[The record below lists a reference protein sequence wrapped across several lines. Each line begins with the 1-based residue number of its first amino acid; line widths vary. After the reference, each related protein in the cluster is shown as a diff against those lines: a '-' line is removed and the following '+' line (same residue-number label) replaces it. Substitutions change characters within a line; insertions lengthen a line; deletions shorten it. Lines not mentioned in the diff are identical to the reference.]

1 MSMGVQ
7 LNLSM
12 KLVIP
17 YGKDESQP
25 LVVPDQN
32 FAAALLPNDVYSGF
46 EYEADAVQ
54 QGIDDPIES
63 EHLEQFLEGAENV
76 VVIVNDGTRPT
87 PTARVLDVLQTKMR
101 LDSVRYLIATG
112 AHRQPTEEELSNI
125 FGEHLPAVRAKIHS
139 HDSRRDKM
147 VLLGQSKGGTDM
159 WVNDIA
165 VQADRLII
173 ITSVEPHYFAG
184 YTGGR
189 KSFLPGVAS
198 YQTIEQNHRMAMK
211 PEARVLGLQ
220 GNPVHEDMMD
230 ALKAIREKR
239 IFSIQVVLDRHQR
252 VFRVAAGDLNS
263 SFKLATEWA
272 NEVYCVKISSK
283 ADVVISVAQ
292 YPMDVDLYQSQKLLD
307 NAKLALKPGGTL
319 IFVSKCRE
327 GIGDEVFYNQLARSK
342 DPDEVLRNLA
352 AEYKLGYH
360 KAAKIAE
367 LSKWAKIFGV
377 TSLPDD
383 KLERI
388 NIRPFDNVQGALDA
402 ALAEK
407 PDASV
412 LVIFEGSVLVPRVV

>member
-1 MSMGVQ
+1 MNPSMR
-7 LNLSM
+7 LE
-12 KLVIP
+12 IP
-17 YGKDESQP
+17 YGKDEAQTL
-25 LVVPDQN
+25 LVPERN
-32 FAAALLPNDVYSGF
+32 FVAALLPNDVHSGF
-46 EYEADAVQ
+46 EHEVDAIQ
-54 QGIDDPIES
+54 QGIDAPIES

-112 AHRQPTEEELSNI
+112 AHRAPTEEELHNI
-125 FGEHLPAVRAKIHS
+125 FGEHLNKLRGKVHS
-139 HDSRRDKM
+139 HDSRKDKM
-147 VLLGQSKGGTDM
+147 VLLGRSKNGTDM

-198 YQTIEQNHRMAMK
+198 YQTIEQNHRMAMR
-211 PEARVLGLQ
+211 PEARVLALQ

-230 ALKAIREKR
+230 ALKVIRDKR

-252 VFRVAAGDLNS
+252 VFRVASGDLNS

-272 NEVYCVKISSK
+272 NEVYCVKIPSR
-283 ADVVISVAQ
+283 ADIVISVAQ

-307 NAKLALKPGGTL
+307 NAKLALKPGGTM

-327 GIGDEVFYNQLARSK
+327 GIGDEVFYKQLARSK
-342 DPDEVLRNLA
+342 DPDQVLRNLA
-352 AEYKLGYH
+352 AEYELGYH

-367 LSKWAKIFGV
+367 VQRWAKVFGV
-377 TSLPDD
+377 TSLANES
-383 KLERI
+383 LERI
-388 NIRPFDNVQGALDA
+388 NIRPFDHVQKALDA
-402 ALAEK
+402 ALGDK